1 MDSAFTVTPMSN
13 AIELKPG
20 ETYEGDILISNPED
34 AKADFDYK
42 VEVMPYGVV
51 GTGYNADFTTSS
63 INTQMVNWIN
73 IFNPTGTIAPNG
85 KNHVKYTIT
94 VPKDAAGGGQYA
106 ALVIGK
112 NDGGSVSEGIGVHN
126 IYSMASLIFA
136 QIDGEIIH
144 TGEILDQSVPGF
156 VIGFPATT
164 SVTLKNDGN
173 VHESADVYLKIVNVL
188 NGQTVY
194 PKEGDSGGISEN
206 IMPGTTRYM
215 TKNIQD
221 ISPLG
226 IYEVTQTINYLGNQH
241 ITTQTMI
248 ACPIWFLILFSVTIC
263 SIIGFIISRVVKH
276 KKSKE

>member
-63 INTQMVNWIN
+63 INTQMVNWIT

-106 ALVIGK
+106 MLIVGSDFS
-112 NDGGSVSEGIGVHN
+112 NNVSGDGLSIRNTYEIASI
-126 IYSMASLIFA
+126 IYAEIE
-136 QIDGEIIH
+136 GEIRH
-144 TGEILDQSVPGF
+144 QGSILGNSIPGF
-156 VIGFPATT
+156 
-164 SVTLKNDGN
+164 L
-173 VHESADVYLKIVNVL
+173 L
-188 NGQTVY
+188 
-194 PKEGDSGGISEN
+194 
-206 IMPGTTRYM
+206 
-215 TKNIQD
+215 
-221 ISPLG
+221 
-226 IYEVTQTINYLGNQH
+226 
-241 ITTQTMI
+241 
-248 ACPIWFLILFSVTIC
+248 
-263 SIIGFIISRVVKH
+263 
-276 KKSKE
+276 